1 MAQALTAY
9 EAMLC
14 SGCGQPI
21 HESMDIESDGEWSAP
36 EPMRC
41 HACTAIAERAASYS
55 EARAPQALKFNAER
69 KPRASLTLPES

>member
-14 SGCGQPI
+14 SGCGHPV
-21 HESMDIESDGEWSAP
+21 HLSMDIENDGRWKSP

-41 HACTAIAERAASYS
+41 HACTAIQERVKGAIN
-55 EARAPQALKFNAER
+55 ENTRAPQALKFHAELM
-69 KPRASLTLPES
+69 PQ